1 MRRRPVLLAL
11 AGVLTL
17 AGKPAAAFQVKDPY
31 ATSLSYDSI
40 SIDRLW
46 AFGDSYTRA
55 NRKAFPN
62 WAEQMRADLEVG
74 TLKDYAVSGA
84 TAGVYSG
91 STNNLTTQ
99 VNRLRNAAPTFHSRD
114 LTVVY
119 MGYND
124 IDGNTKNAAGT
135 DLANAKSNYKTQLG
149 RIVATD
155 GGATSSN
162 RRILV
167 VMVHNWGRV
176 PYYVQNGGSDVM
188 RSRTQVW
195 DSFVAQTAAAKPNV
209 IAVDLYDALEYVFN
223 HPAKYGFTNITT
235 PDPNNSATTA
245 FWDDW
250 FHPGEHGQFMIR
262 QVFEYY
268 LTVGWDWSN
277 QTKTP
282 ADAKAK
288 LLADLGAGKVFT
300 RPYGT
305 ASAQAQPQ
313 TQAPTQGGTG
323 AAPPAAVK
331 VPSLPELEAA
341 PEHFGVVWATARG
354 RKGG

>member
-1 MRRRPVLLAL
+1 MRRRHAFLAL
-11 AGVLTL
+11 AGALTL
-17 AGKPAAAFQVKDPY
+17 AGKPAAAFQVKNPY

-46 AFGDSYTRA
+46 AFGDSYTKA

-74 TLKDYAVSGA
+74 TLKDFAVSGA

-99 VNRLRNAAPTFHSRD
+99 VNRFRNAAPTFHGRD

-119 MGYND
+119 TGYND
-124 IDGNTKNAAGT
+124 IDGGSDRAGA
-135 DLANAKSNYKTQLG
+135 DLANAKGNYKTQLG
-149 RIVATD
+149 RIIATD
-155 GGATSSN
+155 GGATASN
-162 RRILV
+162 RRVLV

-176 PYYVQNGGSDVM
+176 PYYVRNGRSGLM

-195 DSFVAQTAAAKPNV
+195 DSFVAQTAAAKPDV
-209 IAVDLYDALEYVFN
+209 IAVDLYDALEYVFDN
-223 HPAKYGFTNITT
+223 PAKYGFSNITT
-235 PDPNNSATTA
+235 PDPNHSATTA

-250 FHPGEHGQFMIR
+250 FHPGKHGQFMIR

-268 LTVGWDWSN
+268 LTKGWDWSN
-277 QTKTP
+277 RTKTP
-282 ADAKAK
+282 ADAKAR
-288 LLADLGAGKVFT
+288 LLADLDAGQVFT

-305 ASAQAQPQ
+305 ASAQA
-313 TQAPTQGGTG
+313 PTQEGTG
-323 AAPPAAVK
+323 AAPAAAK
-331 VPSLPELEAA
+331 VPTLRELEAA
-341 PEHFGVVWATARG
+341 PEHFGVAWATARG